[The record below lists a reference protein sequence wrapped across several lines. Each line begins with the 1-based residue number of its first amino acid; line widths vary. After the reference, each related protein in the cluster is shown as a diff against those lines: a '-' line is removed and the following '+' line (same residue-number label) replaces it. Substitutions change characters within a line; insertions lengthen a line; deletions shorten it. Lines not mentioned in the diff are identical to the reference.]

1 MRDPKRIDNICQRL
15 AVAWKRVPDLRLIQ
29 IIENATNCNYYME
42 DGETIKLIEQ
52 FVDRVAAADT
62 DLEDDNEEYM
72 GGF

>member
-42 DGETIKLIEQ
+42 DGEAIKLIEQ
-52 FVDRVAAADT
+52 FVDRFAAADT

>member
-29 IIENATNCNYYME
+29 IIENATSCNYYME
-42 DGETIKLIEQ
+42 DGEAIKLIEQ
-52 FVDRVAAADT
+52 FVDRFAAADT
-62 DLEDDNEEYM
+62 DLEDSNEEYM